1 MAKVMHGWDYRLD
14 RDVIKACS
22 AQALA
27 ASRARANAN
36 PPGAPRRGASTDV
49 AIEIILLITIVAFRW
64 QTEPLAS
71 SFFAESILLSV
82 SLGLLLPLRPSCFAT
97 S

>member
-1 MAKVMHGWDYRLD
+1 MGIFAFFNTS
-14 RDVIKACS
+14 IA
-22 AQALA
+22 
-27 ASRARANAN
+27 
-36 PPGAPRRGASTDV
+36 
-49 AIEIILLITIVAFRW
+49 IILLITIVAFRW

-82 SLGLLLPLRPSCFAT
+82 SVGLRLPLRPSCFAT